1 MTAPRS
7 APRFPPVDEQ
17 LERLTRGTVDVVTRD
32 ELGRRLGTARD
43 QGRPLRVKVGF
54 DPSAPD
60 LHLGHAVLLR
70 KMRQFQDLGHEVVL
84 VIGDF
89 TGLIGDPTGRSKTR
103 PQLTPAEVQANAET
117 YMAQAFRILDAES
130 TRVRFNSEW
139 LGTLGSEGFI
149 RLAARYSVA
158 RMLERRDFKQR
169 FAAGE
174 SIRIHEFLYPL
185 AQAYDSVVLEADV
198 ELGGTDQLF
207 NLNVGRD
214 LMPEY
219 GLAPQMILTTPLL
232 VGIDGVEK
240 MSKSYGNA
248 IGMTEPPR
256 EIFGKVMSISD
267 DLMWTYWEL
276 CTATPPAEIEAL
288 KQAVAG
294 GAAHPRQVKSDLARR
309 IVGDLAGEKAALA
322 AAAEF
327 DRVFA
332 HGAIPD
338 AVPEL
343 EVAVDGP
350 YVRPAV
356 PAKGA
361 AVASELELLLVPLLA
376 DQGLAPSRSEAR
388 RLIAQHAVEADGAES
403 PTEMLALSA
412 DRLRTGVLLR
422 VGRRRF
428 LRVVLAGTPRR

>member
-1 MTAPRS
+1 MTVPRS

-17 LERLTRGTVDVVTRD
+17 LERLMRGAVDVVTRD
-32 ELGRRLGTARD
+32 ELTVRLGAARD
-43 QGRPLRVKVGF
+43 AGRPLRVKVGF

-89 TGLIGDPTGRSKTR
+89 TGLIGDPTGRSRTR

-117 YMAQAFRILDAES
+117 YKAQAFRILDPER

-158 RMLERRDFKQR
+158 RMLERRDFRQR
-169 FAAGE
+169 YAAGE

-219 GLAPQMILTTPLL
+219 GLPPQLILTTPLL
-232 VGIDGVEK
+232 VGVDGVEK

-256 EIFGKVMSISD
+256 EIFGKIMSISD

-276 CTATPPAEIEAL
+276 CTAAPPAEIEAL

-294 GAAHPRQVKSDLARR
+294 GTAHPRQVKSDLARR
-309 IVGDLAGEKAALA
+309 IVGDLAGAEAALA
-322 AAAEF
+322 VAAEF

-332 HGAIPD
+332 QGAVPD
-338 AVPEL
+338 AVTQL
-343 EVAVDGP
+343 EVAVGGP
-350 YVRPAV
+350 YLRSAA
-356 PAKGA
+356 PAKGTT
-361 AVASELELLLVPLLA
+361 VGSDLELLLVPLLA

-388 RLIAQHAVEADGAES
+388 RLIAQHAVEVDGGDWSA
-403 PTEMLALSA
+403 EMLAVST
-412 DRLRTGVLLR
+412 DRLRAGVLIK

-428 LRVVLAGTPRR
+428 LRVVLAGASRR